1 MGKLRLYVSFSILNI
16 VRAKGVRYVIER
28 QAKILRKSKETNI
41 DISINLDGAG
51 EYEGYTGIGFFDHM
65 LCLFAKHGFLD
76 LDVRVE
82 GDLNIDSHHTIEDVG
97 IVLGSV
103 IKEAMKGKEGIK
115 RYGTSFVP
123 MDETLATVSIDL
135 SGRAC
140 LVFDANFTVE
150 RLGSF
155 DTEMVEEF
163 FRAVAVNAGITIHAR
178 IIYGKNNHHMVEA
191 LFKAFG
197 KALSEALTYDE
208 RIKGVLSTKGCL

>member
-1 MGKLRLYVSFSILNI
+1 MI
-16 VRAKGVRYVIER
+16 VR
-28 QAKILRKSKETNI
+28 QAKIARESSETKI

-51 EYEGYTGIGFFDHM
+51 KYEVNTGIGLFDHM
-65 LCLFAKHGFLD
+65 LCLFAKHGLLD
-76 LDVRVE
+76 LYVAVK
-82 GDLNIDSHHTIEDVG
+82 GDLYIDSHHTIEDVG
-97 IVLGSV
+97 IVLGGA

-123 MDETLATVSIDL
+123 MDETLATVSLDL
-135 SGRAC
+135 SGRAY
-140 LVFDANFTVE
+140 LVFEGNFTVDK
-150 RLGSF
+150 LGSF

-163 FRAVAVNAGITIHAR
+163 FRAIAVNSGITLHAR
-178 IIYGKNNHHMVEA
+178 VIYGKNNHHMVEA

>member
-1 MGKLRLYVSFSILNI
+1 MS
-16 VRAKGVRYVIER
+16 R
-28 QAKILRKSKETNI
+28 QAKIVRDSNETKI
-41 DISINLDGAG
+41 DISINLDGSG
-51 EYEGYTGIGFFDHM
+51 KYEGDTGIGFFDHM

-76 LDVRVE
+76 LYVAVV
-82 GDLNIDSHHTIEDVG
+82 GDLNVDSHHTIEDVG

-103 IKEAMKGKEGIK
+103 IKEALKGKEGIK

-123 MDETLATVSIDL
+123 MDETLATVSLDL
-135 SGRAC
+135 SGRPY
-140 LVFDANFTVE
+140 LIFEGDFTVD

-163 FRAVAVNAGITIHAR
+163 FRAIAVNGGITLHAR
-178 IIYGKNNHHMVEA
+178 VLYGKNNHHMVEA

-197 KALSEALTYDE
+197 KALSEALTYDQ

>member
-1 MGKLRLYVSFSILNI
+1 MGKLRPYISSNILNV

-28 QAKILRKSKETNI
+28 QAKILRESKETNI
-41 DISINLDGAG
+41 NISINLDGAG

-65 LCLFAKHGFLD
+65 LCLFAKHGLLD

-82 GDLNIDSHHTIEDVG
+82 GDLNVDSHHTIEDVG

-103 IKEAMKGKEGIK
+103 IKQAMKGKEGIK

-140 LVFDANFTVE
+140 LVFDANFTVD

-163 FRAVAVNAGITIHAR
+163 FRAVAVNAGITLHAR
-178 IIYGKNNHHMVEA
+178 VIYGKNNHHMVEA

>member
-1 MGKLRLYVSFSILNI
+1 L
-16 VRAKGVRYVIER
+16 IER
-28 QAKILRKSKETNI
+28 QARILRESKETNI

-65 LCLFAKHGFLD
+65 LCIFAKHGLLN
-76 LDVRVE
+76 LDVSVE
-82 GDLNIDSHHTIEDVG
+82 GDLNVDSHHTIEDVG

-140 LVFDANFTVE
+140 LVFDANFTVD

-163 FRAVAVNAGITIHAR
+163 FRAVAVNAGITLHAR
-178 IIYGKNNHHMVEA
+178 VIYGKNNHHMVEA

-197 KALSEALTYDE
+197 KALSEALTYDK

>member
-1 MGKLRLYVSFSILNI
+1 MIICY
-16 VRAKGVRYVIER
+16 A
-28 QAKILRKSKETNI
+28 
-41 DISINLDGAG
+41 
-51 EYEGYTGIGFFDHM
+51 
-65 LCLFAKHGFLD
+65 LFAKHGLLD
-76 LDVRVE
+76 LYVKVE
-82 GDLNIDSHHTIEDVG
+82 GDLNVDSHHTIEDVG

-123 MDETLATVSIDL
+123 MDETLATVSLDL
-135 SGRAC
+135 SGRPY
-140 LVFDANFTVE
+140 LVFEGNFTVD

-163 FRAVAVNAGITIHAR
+163 FRAVAVNAGITLHAR
-178 IIYGKNNHHMVEA
+178 VLYGKNNHHMVEA